1 MSMVGPRFSYI
12 NHPMLM
18 SSGFVRQQ
26 VRASTIRGLM
36 AASRVPPHFDA
47 RAQSITLS
55 FYTMIRP
62 LIPEPPTSTS
72 QPTSPLLPPN
82 PFSKPTTTP
91 TTGRRF
97 SLSAIAPGL
106 IFPPEHTELLATLY
120 QIISVAGKASLNMR
134 REPATIYHI
143 SSPAKNSPFALETS
157 PISSF
162 TATSEEMH
170 CLNLKHL
177 RRAYDFVDDTARAL
191 VTMVCFPGIVA
202 YRPGNGREGGE
213 DDGYRTRRVCTAE
226 VVVGWAN
233 RAQPIRRQFGDQPME
248 VGAMVRNWTW
258 GPGDWDISLREAVE
272 TRRKSRGISTPL
284 LVAGGVAGAGIAA
297 VAGYMQAQAMNII

>member
-1 MSMVGPRFSYI
+1 
-12 NHPMLM
+12 MLM
-18 SSGFVRQQ
+18 SSGFARQQ

-72 QPTSPLLPPN
+72 QPMSPLLSPTT
-82 PFSKPTTTP
+82 FSKPTTTP
-91 TTGRRF
+91 TASRRF
-97 SLSAIAPGL
+97 SLSAIAPRL
-106 IFPPEHTELLATLY
+106 TFPPEHTELLTTLY
-120 QIISVAGKASLNMR
+120 QIISVAGKTSLNMR

-170 CLNLKHL
+170 CINLKHL
-177 RRAYDFVDDTARAL
+177 RRAYDFFDDTASAL

-233 RAQPIRRQFGDQPME
+233 RAPPIRRQNGDQPTE
-248 VGAMVRNWTW
+248 IGAMVRNWTW

-272 TRRKSRGISTPL
+272 ARRKSRGLSTPL